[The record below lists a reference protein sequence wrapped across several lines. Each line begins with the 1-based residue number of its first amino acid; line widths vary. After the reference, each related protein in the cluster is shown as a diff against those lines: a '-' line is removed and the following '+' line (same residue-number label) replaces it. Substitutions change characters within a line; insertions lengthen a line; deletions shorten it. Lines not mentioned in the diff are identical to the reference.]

1 MYKLK
6 IHKQFIKDLKKS
18 NLNQTNT
25 EKLFTY
31 ISLLLAGKDLPVEA
45 RDHNLKG
52 EWQDVREFHIAG
64 DLLVIYRREEDSKE
78 IQLLRVGTHSQLFK

>member
-6 IHKQFIKDLKKS
+6 VHKQFIKDLKKS

-31 ISLLLAGKDLPVEA
+31 ISLLLSGEDLPVEA
-45 RDHNLKG
+45 RDRNLKG
-52 EWQDVREFHIAG
+52 E
-64 DLLVIYRREEDSKE
+64 
-78 IQLLRVGTHSQLFK
+78 